1 MTDDARYWV
10 ALHHALGLSPAQI
23 LPLIALAGGAS
34 YAWQADATMLQTLGL
49 KPPAIEAFLHHRDS
63 TPPEQAYDRLQ
74 AFGAHAIPYNDSHY
88 PPLLRK
94 INNPPPL
101 LYVRGT
107 LVADE
112 TLMLAVVGTRN
123 ASPNGRT
130 IAQRFSR
137 ALAGA
142 GVTVVSGLAEGIDYA
157 AHQGAL
163 HAKGRTIAVLPC
175 GIDALYPP
183 KHASLAQEIL
193 AHEGALVS
201 ELRLQTP
208 VRKGSFAPRNRLLSG
223 MSLGVLVVEAPEN
236 SGALL
241 TVNSALE
248 QGRDVYAVPHGI
260 FSPQGTGTNKL
271 IRDGAKP
278 ILTEQD
284 LLDELNLA
292 SSNYETHER
301 VSAVQARTPRAN
313 TLEDRL
319 LALLHH
325 EPSHIDD
332 LARELGITPAE
343 VVSLAIV
350 LELKGLAQTAGAMH
364 YCLSHR

>member
-1 MTDDARYWV
+1 MSDDAPYWV
-10 ALHHALGLSPAQI
+10 ALHHAAGLTPAQL
-23 LPLIALAGGAS
+23 LPLIARAGGA
-34 YAWQADATMLQTLGL
+34 YHAWQADEAMLADVGL
-49 KPPAIEAFLHHRDS
+49 KPSAIEAFLHYRDS
-63 TPPEQAYDRLQ
+63 TPPERAYERLQ
-74 AFGAHAIPYNDSHY
+74 ACGAHAIPYDDAHY

-94 INNPPPL
+94 ISTPPPL
-101 LYVRGT
+101 LYVRGE

-123 ASPNGRT
+123 ASANGRT

-142 GVTVVSGLAEGIDYA
+142 GVTIVSGFAEGIDYA

-183 KHASLAQEIL
+183 QHAPLAQELL
-193 AHEGALVS
+193 AQGGALVS

-208 VRKGSFAPRNRLLSG
+208 VRKTNFAPRNRLISG
-223 MSLGVLVVEAPEN
+223 MSLGVLVVEAPEH

-260 FSPQGTGTNKL
+260 FSPQGAGTNKL
-271 IRDGAKP
+271 IQDGAKP

-284 LLDELNLA
+284 LLNELNLA
-292 SSNYETHER
+292 SAHFETLER
-301 VSAVQARTPRAN
+301 VEAVQARTPRAN

-343 VVSLAIV
+343 VVSLATV